1 MWLDEAAGRLMFQL
15 FLRARHRVHLLSDS
29 GGHHGAATH
38 KQYLPYLDT
47 LPHTHVRQR
56 SPCVLIKRT
65 RPVAFLL
72 RSHFVLADLLKYT
85 ECCHHDDAFRYQ
97 AVV

>member
-38 KQYLPYLDT
+38 KQYLPYLDN